1 MPVDRKRERGREKMN
16 PKKLKRAVVKEELVA
31 ICGDFIDAI
40 ILNQFIYWT
49 DRVKNYDKYIAEEIE
64 RAKHNGIEK
73 IMSPCNGWIYK
84 NAEELA
90 DETMIAMSA
99 SSMRRH
105 IKKLIALGYLD
116 ERHNP
121 EYKWDQT
128 KQYRVNLNNVQ
139 IDLVEQGYTLDGYAT
154 SKIENATSKIENGD
168 SKIEI
173 QNHENERAIPETT
186 TEITEEEEEQ
196 VEKFPKKYIEMALK
210 VGATKLDLAVALGKM
225 DLEPDIKSPVA
236 WLQKALE
243 NEVINRELARR
254 PKNKRDPKPSPS
266 TRTAKQPKTD
276 PNKYEKFYL

>member
-1 MPVDRKRERGREKMN
+1 MN

-154 SKIENATSKIENGD
+154 SKIENAISKIENGD

-186 TEITEEEEEQ
+186 TEITEEEEQ
-196 VEKFPKKYIEMALK
+196 VEKFPKIYIEMALK
-210 VGATKLDLAVALGKM
+210 VGATKSDLAAALEKM
-225 DLEPDIKSPVA
+225 DSEPDIKSPVA

-243 NEVINRELARR
+243 NEVINRELVSR
-254 PKNKRDPKPSPS
+254 PKTKGDPKPMKSIS
-266 TRTAKQPKTD
+266 ARNAKKAKTD
-276 PNKYEKFYL
+276 PSKYDNFYL

>member
-1 MPVDRKRERGREKMN
+1 MN

-64 RAKHNGIEK
+64 RAKYNGIEK

-186 TEITEEEEEQ
+186 TETTTEITEEEEQ
-196 VEKFPKKYIEMALK
+196 TEKFPKKYIEMALK
-210 VGATKLDLAVALGKM
+210 VGATKLDLADALGKM
-225 DLEPDIKSPVA
+225 DLELDIKSPVA

-243 NEVINRELARR
+243 NEVINKELASR
-254 PKNKRDPKPSPS
+254 PKIKVDPKPMKSIS
-266 TRTAKQPKTD
+266 DCTAKKAKTD
-276 PNKYEKFYL
+276 PDKYEKFYL